1 MTKQTIVSGPLKL
14 ISPDI
19 IIALT
24 LAVIMLVA
32 FIQTLSWPSAAAMFP
47 RVVALC
53 GLGFAIALGVI
64 LIARRVR
71 AGAADGHPGAQIFGS
86 RSSRSAGRS
95 GTGRRRIHLRDCGQ
109 ERLETGPRM
118 GGAVSGAHDRAGALR
133 LQRDLRP
140 ALPQMGSRQAMA
152 FFHYLRNYSFH
163 IPAGHVPV
171 DSLHSDTGGHAHR
184 LVSAGM

>member
-1 MTKQTIVSGPLKL
+1 MTKQTIVSAGPLKL

-71 AGAADGHPGAQIFGS
+71 AGAADSHPGAQYSAPAVHDQPDDQDQDDVEYIFATAGKS
-86 RSSRSAGRS
+86 AWKQALGWVALFLALTTALGLFVSSG
-95 GTGRRRIHLRDCGQ
+95 IF
-109 ERLETGPRM
+109 
-118 GGAVSGAHDRAGALR
+118 AL
-133 LQRDLRP
+133 L
-140 ALPQMGSRQAMA
+140 
-152 FFHYLRNYSFH
+152 YLRWGAGKPWRFSTIYAITLSIFLLAMFRWILY
-163 IPAGHVPV
+163 IPTPV
-171 DSLHSDTGGHAHR
+171 GMLTGW
-184 LVSAGM
+184 